1 MAGPGLE
8 SHAACEDRNVPNDDR
23 MEASMMNRIRW
34 MALVAVLA
42 AGNVAAQATVTLQEG
57 KSGQVS
63 WVAGGTRTAEID
75 ALAAQEKG
83 YSLKL
88 VFTLTAGNYLAGV
101 DVKVRDVKG
110 SVVLEQAD
118 TGPVLLARL
127 PPGAYTVTAT
137 SEGREQV
144 RKVQVGK
151 GLRTEY
157 MRWPATENDFVLP
170 PGS

>member
-1 MAGPGLE
+1 MNA
-8 SHAACEDRNVPNDDR
+8 RN
-23 MEASMMNRIRW
+23 RW
-34 MALVAVLA
+34 MATAALVAVLA
-42 AGNVAAQATVTLQEG
+42 AGSAAAQPQVTLQQG

-83 YSLKL
+83 HTLKL

-101 DVKVRDVKG
+101 DVKLRDAKG
-110 SVVLEQAD
+110 TVVLDQAD
-118 TGPVLLARL
+118 TGPVLLAKL

-144 RKVQVGK
+144 RNVQVGT
-151 GLRTEY
+151 GMRTEY
-157 MRWPATENDFVLP
+157 LRWPATDKDFALP
-170 PGS
+170 AR